1 MERWGRDGGKERR
14 EGDVVVS
21 DCFVDNRDWR
31 GRGGWEGDCE
41 ELPEVEGGE
50 VTVKKCQSCNQ
61 VVCVVDL
68 VKEEGKR

>member
-1 MERWGRDGGKERR
+1 
-14 EGDVVVS
+14 
-21 DCFVDNRDWR
+21 
-31 GRGGWEGDCE
+31 
-41 ELPEVEGGE
+41 VEGGE